1 MKSSLQEF
9 LDTLQDEGPPAESHL
24 LDSVWYGLKGSW
36 DRAHEIVQDDSGI
49 EVALI

>member
-49 EVALI
+49 EAALI